1 MREHILR
8 PSSMREHI
16 LIYSCS
22 TSIAAIYARVRRHVR
37 LTVWNLRKNRQSP
50 HTTFPAKSAPAPSNT
65 DTETQRQTHG
75 QTGTQGHKDRD
86 TDRHKDKHKDRDRDT
101 RTDTGTQGQGHKERH
116 TDRHRDTRTD
126 TGTATTLLRA
136 PSSMS
141 EHILTRGH
149 IPTREH

>member
-1 MREHILR
+1 MIERWHTPVLRPSPMREHILR

-101 RTDTGTQGQGHKERH
+101 RTDTGT
-116 TDRHRDTRTD
+116 
-126 TGTATTLLRA
+126 ATTLLRA